1 MLPVYL
7 NSVVRW
13 RTIIIILRNIV
24 INTKL
29 DRQIYDLKKKLC
41 ATSVNKKNSN
51 ATRVLTENANRSID
65 LVDERVSRSQWR
77 QIC

>member
-41 ATSVNKKNSN
+41 ATSVNKKNSSE
-51 ATRVLTENANRSID
+51 TSVLIENANRSLD
-65 LVDERVSRSQWR
+65 LVDERVSCSQWR
-77 QIC
+77 QIW